1 MNLPE
6 FESTASLFRGTRAVT
21 YSVMTAWLGT
31 SHVVVQVDR
40 LESLL
45 ARFNTAFN
53 MT

>member
-1 MNLPE
+1 MK
-6 FESTASLFRGTRAVT
+6 
-21 YSVMTAWLGT
+21 AWLGT

-53 MT
+53 MTWLLFKSVYQINHPYDKTLA